1 MSGTTHQEGG
11 SVKMRRRDGMAKP
24 WDFWIGNDRWDRP
37 FAVID
42 LDAVD
47 TWPEEFCLP
56 FCPVI
61 GVGSVGSPG
70 AATVDLVI
78 EPPATL
84 SGVLTQ
90 VGANPQAAA
99 TVVQLLRIVPA
110 LPVADALTAESFGY
124 AMLQGSA
131 EHLAW
136 RTARTSGSAWPNQ
149 PGRVRVE
156 RQGALLDIVLDRPGQ
171 DNAIDRTMR
180 DALGDAFQLAAID
193 PSIEQVI
200 LRAEGKT
207 FSLGADLDEFGT
219 TTDPATAHAIR
230 GATLPAR
237 MAALISGKLEARV
250 QGACVG
256 AGLEIAAFARRIV
269 ASPSAWFQLPE
280 LAMGVLPGAG
290 GCVSVSR
297 RIGRQRAALLIL
309 SGKRLSARRALDWGL
324 IDAIVDDPA

>member
-1 MSGTTHQEGG
+1 
-11 SVKMRRRDGMAKP
+11 
-24 WDFWIGNDRWDRP
+24 
-37 FAVID
+37 
-42 LDAVD
+42 
-47 TWPEEFCLP
+47 
-56 FCPVI
+56 
-61 GVGSVGSPG
+61 
-70 AATVDLVI
+70 
-78 EPPATL
+78 
-84 SGVLTQ
+84 
-90 VGANPQAAA
+90 
-99 TVVQLLRIVPA
+99 
-110 LPVADALTAESFGY
+110 
-124 AMLQGSA
+124 
-131 EHLAW
+131 
-136 RTARTSGSAWPNQ
+136 
-149 PGRVRVE
+149 
-156 RQGALLDIVLDRPGQ
+156 
-171 DNAIDRTMR
+171 MR

-200 LRAEGKT
+200 LRAEGKA